1 MVLVITGKGPAG
13 QDSEIRPFG
22 APERGVLKRLV
33 PKWLA
38 ETELGALVTGY
49 STAKAR
55 HGGAGALYVRLRRV
69 RRVKE

>member
-1 MVLVITGKGPAG
+1 
-13 QDSEIRPFG
+13 
-22 APERGVLKRLV
+22 V